1 MIPGDFPIEI
11 ILYVSHQALYFK
23 HKFKIEGNQLNFQG
37 FILHKY
43 ADEHKEQI
51 FWEGHKNLDIT

>member
-11 ILYVSHQALYFK
+11 ILLYKVYVSHQALHFK

-37 FILHKY
+37 FI
-43 ADEHKEQI
+43 